1 MNPRQPYESY
11 ESDEL
16 HEKGPAVPSVS
27 HDVIDSVTG
36 APDAVRALRGARDK
50 AYAHTQAAHDVLLA
64 ASSGLSRA
72 ARSELA
78 AHVAELEGAPA
89 LAAHYRGLRAGGA
102 LPTGF
107 DALRAHA
114 RRLVLAPSSAGPEHI
129 AELAAAGFAP
139 RDIVSASQL
148 AAFVTYQTRLAA
160 GLRALAGLAAESG
173 ELPAYEV
180 PVLEREFT
188 LGTLD
193 WDAWVE
199 TLRLE
204 DGTPEQ
210 LAVLEESLPTAKT
223 SAYYLALVHDV
234 EALRERSRLYNAI
247 MYAPRGLDRRD
258 REIAALAVSR
268 VNGCVYCASVHAR
281 RFAQLNK
288 DAGPAE
294 AILGGDLRGDTP
306 RRQAIV
312 DFAVAL
318 TARTGRPLPVREL
331 REVAGLDDTEILDLI
346 HVVAVF
352 AWANRLML
360 TLGAPAPAPEE
371 REEYVA

>member
-1 MNPRQPYESY
+1 M
-11 ESDEL
+11 
-16 HEKGPAVPSVS
+16 
-27 HDVIDSVTG
+27 
-36 APDAVRALRGARDK
+36 
-50 AYAHTQAAHDVLLA
+50 
-64 ASSGLSRA
+64 
-72 ARSELA
+72 
-78 AHVAELEGAPA
+78 
-89 LAAHYRGLRAGGA
+89 
-102 LPTGF
+102 
-107 DALRAHA
+107 
-114 RRLVLAPSSAGPEHI
+114 
-129 AELAAAGFAP
+129 
-139 RDIVSASQL
+139 
-148 AAFVTYQTRLAA
+148 
-160 GLRALAGLAAESG
+160 
-173 ELPAYEV
+173 
-180 PVLEREFT
+180 EREFT